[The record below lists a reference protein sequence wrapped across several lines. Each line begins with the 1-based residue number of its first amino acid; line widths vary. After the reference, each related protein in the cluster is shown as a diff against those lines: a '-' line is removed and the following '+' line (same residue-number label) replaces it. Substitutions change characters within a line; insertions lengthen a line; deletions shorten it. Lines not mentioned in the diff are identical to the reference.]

1 MRFFHLLLDKIP
13 QKLLMLNIDIESLI
27 PHREK
32 IKIIS
37 GILEIRDTTAIS
49 TATVNSNWPSYNGNE
64 VDSLVLIEAIAQ
76 TAAIV
81 EGYKRKQQGKD
92 GVKGWLVGIKSADF
106 KTEKIPINTNLIIM
120 IERKYSFDNYGVIE
134 GVVKT
139 GENILAS
146 ATLQAMRLNED
157 NKVTIF

>member
-1 MRFFHLLLDKIP
+1 MLD
-13 QKLLMLNIDIESLI
+13 IDIESLI

-37 GILEIRDTTAIS
+37 GILEIKETTAIS
-49 TATVNSNWPSYNGNE
+49 TATVTSSWPSYDGNA

-92 GVKGWLVGIKSADF
+92 GVKGWLVGIKNAEF
-106 KTEKIPINTNLIIM
+106 KTEKILINTNLIIM
-120 IERKYSFDNYGVIE
+120 IESKHSFDNYGVIE
-134 GVVKT
+134 GAVKT
-139 GENILAS
+139 GDKILAL
-146 ATLQAMRLNED
+146 ATLQAMRLNKDDE
-157 NKVTIF
+157 VTTF